1 MTNNISQIRKLNE
14 HLMNPRKCLNIRE
27 KGKQMYSQTQTILT
41 ITQISSFISCPLP
54 CWWCHTGSPN
64 SNLTTSEGLQ
74 YIFSP
79 LSAIAHIPEFFFS
92 LLWPKLPNWHTHT
105 HTPFR
110 ILLIHINLLYRLG
123 EQDLKSMDIKAI
135 PLLKNIQC
143 SPLSVAHGLTPQHGF
158 QSEGWQQ
165 FQQHLQL
172 FTSVYCK
179 QTSGKAPQV
188 SVPVHLLC
196 SSL

>member
-105 HTPFR
+105 HTPLPYLAHPHQSSIQIR
-110 ILLIHINLLYRLG
+110 GTGPQKHGY
-123 EQDLKSMDIKAI
+123 KSHSFAQKYPVFSII
-135 PLLKNIQC
+135 C
-143 SPLSVAHGLTPQHGF
+143 STWPDSSAWLSVWGLT
-158 QSEGWQQ
+158 
-165 FQQHLQL
+165 
-172 FTSVYCK
+172 T
-179 QTSGKAPQV
+179 
-188 SVPVHLLC
+188 VPAA
-196 SSL
+196 SSTLHQCVL